1 MQTDNAAFARG
12 LPFFL
17 ALNPLSLLSSKPST
31 PSKKEISSAGLGD
44 TASWDRIEM
53 IDHVTSITIHVSTP
67 ETAEIIGLSLVR
79 PLILYFHTH
88 MKVKEW
94 LNQRPLLSSPLSN
107 PHDTYFQFNFPFHL
121 VCMRPEST
129 MLSLHKASILLR
141 FSLLTVYNTEER

>member
-31 PSKKEISSAGLGD
+31 PSKKEISSAGLGWAGLGD

-67 ETAEIIGLSLVR
+67 ETAEITGLSLVR

-94 LNQRPLLSSPLSN
+94 LNQRPLLSP
-107 PHDTYFQFNFPFHL
+107 
-121 VCMRPEST
+121 
-129 MLSLHKASILLR
+129 I
-141 FSLLTVYNTEER
+141 

>member
-67 ETAEIIGLSLVR
+67 ETAEITGLSLVR

-88 MKVKEW
+88 MKVKER
-94 LNQRPLLSSPLSN
+94 LNQRPLLSS
-107 PHDTYFQFNFPFHL
+107 
-121 VCMRPEST
+121 
-129 MLSLHKASILLR
+129 I
-141 FSLLTVYNTEER
+141 